1 MNSKYQFDF
10 SNIYRPKNTKSTVSD
25 KWSGDATKY
34 TTQYGYTDTSISVSM
49 NEEQK
54 KEKEAPKQ
62 QPIWM
67 KKSTVDGVPT
77 DVTNEVNKGFIF
89 LMK

>member
-1 MNSKYQFDF
+1 
-10 SNIYRPKNTKSTVSD
+10 
-25 KWSGDATKY
+25 
-34 TTQYGYTDTSISVSM
+34 M

-77 DVTNEVNKGFIF
+77 DTVNEVNVYMI
-89 LMK
+89 L